1 MLKIVHL
8 ITGGGALLLSIAPS
22 LRNEAL
28 PYLQQPDAVYLAL
41 FGLINLL
48 VAPLLPIRHDGARN
62 QLQALVSA
70 LLVFASVLQAL
81 ILLAPLAQIGNQPAV
96 ALSLATLLAATL
108 LHLAINLGKRA
119 PRIPSARRDSDDNRE
134 TGTVK
139 WFNTSKGFGFIS
151 RDSGDDIFV
160 HFRAIRGEGH
170 RILVEGQRVEFQ
182 VMQRDKGLQAEDVIV
197 ALPGQ
202 R

>member
-1 MLKIVHL
+1 M
-8 ITGGGALLLSIAPS
+8 
-22 LRNEAL
+22 
-28 PYLQQPDAVYLAL
+28 
-41 FGLINLL
+41 
-48 VAPLLPIRHDGARN
+48 RHEGVRN

-96 ALSLATLLAATL
+96 SLSLVTLLAATL
-108 LHLAINLGKRA
+108 LHLTINLGERQ
-119 PRIPSARRDSDDNRE
+119 PRIAPVRRELDDNRE

-151 RDSGDDIFV
+151 RDTGDDIFV

-170 RILVEGQRVEFQ
+170 RVLVEGQRVEFA

-197 ALPGQ
+197 ALPGH